1 MSCKHLKCF
10 DVEIFLK
17 SSQLQQFFN
26 CPICKKVGLIYKDLN
41 MEKLLKQ
48 YQGYIIN
55 IDEHYNVTNIIQ
67 CRNYIEEEKN
77 IEEKIIDLNE
87 MKIF

>member
-1 MSCKHLKCF
+1 
-10 DVEIFLK
+10 
-17 SSQLQQFFN
+17 
-26 CPICKKVGLIYKDLN
+26 

-77 IEEKIIDLNE
+77 IKAKIIDLNE
-87 MKIF
+87 LNENFLKMN